1 MDENSEILS
10 IPEVAKNL
18 RCSKAHVYNAING
31 KVSGVSRLPAIAMG
45 RKKLVRRA
53 SFEAWKQAN
62 ERIDSNLNVID
73 PRAALAA
80 LNL

>member
-10 IPEVAKNL
+10 MPEVAKNL

-31 KVSGVSRLPAIAMG
+31 KVSGVSRLPAIAMR

-53 SFEAWKQAN
+53 SLDARKQAN
-62 ERIDSNLNVID
+62 ERIDCNLGAMIRV
-73 PRAALAA
+73 ALAA
-80 LNL
+80 LKL